1 MEVNVK
7 NKQYNYV
14 EKSIIKLNDI
24 SPSFIDISR
33 KESKVINIYYIG
45 HFYLDDNDIELK
57 PFYFAI
63 NDLGIFMDMDMFM
76 DILKKILV
84 INILIL
90 IILTII
96 KRFCTKYAFMG

>member
-1 MEVNVK
+1 M
-7 NKQYNYV
+7 
-14 EKSIIKLNDI
+14 KLNDI

-33 KESKVINIYYIG
+33 KESKGINIYYID
-45 HFYLDDNDIELK
+45 HFYLDDNDIELT

-63 NDLGIFMDMDMFM
+63 NDLWIFMDMDMFM

-90 IILTII
+90 IILIII